1 MIRQRKNLIVILEEM
16 FLTKI
21 ILKSSF
27 SLYNKFKKKSGLLY
41 ESQTFFYLENNI
53 NLVTIKINIFKF
65 IQ

>member
-27 SLYNKFKKKSGLLY
+27 SLYNKFKKSGLLY
-41 ESQTFFYLENNI
+41 ESQTFYLENNI

>member
-27 SLYNKFKKKSGLLY
+27 SLYNKFKKSLAYYTKARL
-41 ESQTFFYLENNI
+41 FYLENNI